1 MRVLVVEDEVVLA
14 DALARG
20 LEAEGYAVDVA
31 HDGWYGH
38 QLASGGGYGLI
49 VLDLML
55 PGQSGYQVC
64 RELRAEGVATPI
76 LVLTA
81 RDGVED
87 HTEAL
92 DCGADDYLTKPFA
105 FPVLLAHLRALDRRR
120 TAALEPHPTVGD
132 LVLDLRHR
140 RCLRGGRSIPLADRE
155 LALLE
160 ALMRRPDVVVG
171 KDELLLEAWPGE
183 PEDPNLVEAR
193 VSALRRKIDTPFGR
207 RSLQTVRG
215 EGYLLTDD
223 RS

>member
-1 MRVLVVEDEVVLA
+1 MRLLVVEDEEVLA
-14 DALARG
+14 YSLARG
-20 LEAEGYAVDVA
+20 LGAEGHAVDVA
-31 HDGWYGH
+31 YDGWHGH
-38 QLASGGGYGLI
+38 LRASTGEYGLI

-55 PGQSGYQVC
+55 PGKSGYDVC
-64 RELRAEGVATPI
+64 RELRADGIATPI

-92 DCGADDYLTKPFA
+92 DCGADDYLTKPFSFA
-105 FPVLLAHLRALDRRR
+105 VLLAHLRALDRRR
-120 TAALEPHPTVGD
+120 TAALEPQPTVGD

-140 RCLRGGRSIPLADRE
+140 RVLRAGRSIPLTDRE

-160 ALMRRPDVVVG
+160 VLMRHPGSVLS
-171 KDELLLEAWPGE
+171 KDELLLQAWPGD
-183 PEDPNLVEAR
+183 PEDTNLVEAR
-193 VSALRRKIDTPFGR
+193 MSALRRKIDTPFGR

-215 EGYLLTDD
+215 EGYRLVDE

>member
-1 MRVLVVEDEVVLA
+1 MRVLVVEDEEVLA
-14 DALARG
+14 AALARG

-31 HDGWYGH
+31 HDGWYGQ
-38 QLASGGGYGLI
+38 QLAAGGGYGLI

-55 PGQSGYQVC
+55 PGRSGYHVC
-64 RELRAEGVATPI
+64 RELRSAEVATPI

-92 DCGADDYLTKPFA
+92 DCGADDYLTKPFS

-120 TAALEPHPTVGD
+120 TATLEPQPTVGD
-132 LVLDLRHR
+132 LVLDLRRR
-140 RCLRGGRSIPLADRE
+140 RCLRGGRSILLADRE

-160 ALMRRPDVVVG
+160 VLMRQPDVVVS
-171 KDELLLEAWPGE
+171 KDELLLAAWPGE
-183 PEDPNLVEAR
+183 PDDPNLVEAR
-193 VSALRRKIDTPFGR
+193 VSALRRKIDVPFGR

-215 EGYLLTDD
+215 RGYRLTDD
-223 RS
+223 KS

>member
-1 MRVLVVEDEVVLA
+1 MRLLVVEDEVVLA
-14 DALARG
+14 ESLARG

-31 HDGWYGH
+31 HDGWHGH
-38 QLASGGGYGLI
+38 RLAETGQYGLL

-55 PGQSGYQVC
+55 PGMSGYQVC
-64 RELRAEGVATPI
+64 RELRAAGIATPI

-92 DCGADDYLTKPFA
+92 DCGADAYLTKPFS

-120 TAALEPHPTVGD
+120 TATLEPHPTVGD

-140 RCLRGGRSIPLADRE
+140 RCLRAGRSIPLADRE

-160 ALMRRPDVVVG
+160 VLMRSPGSVLS
-171 KDELLLEAWPGE
+171 KDELLLRAWPGD

-215 EGYLLTDD
+215 EGYRLVDD